1 MKILIV
7 TQYFFPERFRINEL
21 ALELKKRG
29 HEIRVFTGK
38 PNYPQGKYIRAIPFG
53 GYRKRFGMNWKWLEF
68 QLYQEDT
75 LL

>member
-1 MKILIV
+1 MKSEFLRGNQIIL
-7 TQYFFPERFRINEL
+7 R
-21 ALELKKRG
+21 
-29 HEIRVFTGK
+29 
-38 PNYPQGKYIRAIPFG
+38 GKYIRAIPFG